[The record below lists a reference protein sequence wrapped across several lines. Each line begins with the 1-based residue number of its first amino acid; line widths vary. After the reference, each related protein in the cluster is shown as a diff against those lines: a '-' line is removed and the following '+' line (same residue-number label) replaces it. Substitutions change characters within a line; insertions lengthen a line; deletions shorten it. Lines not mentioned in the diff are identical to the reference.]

1 MARTAGARKA
11 GAQKAGAWRA
21 GRSNRLRLFRTTA
34 FKLAVVYLAVFAIFA
49 SFLIFY
55 IAKNTTQLL
64 TTQISEA
71 VDAEVEGLARH
82 YQVGG
87 ITRLARVIDQRSRQ
101 PGASLYLVVA
111 PEGNILVGNVGAVPA
126 EILQTEDSSLRPVP
140 YNRLDE
146 EGRAGE
152 HLALAR
158 VFALPS
164 GFRLLVGR
172 DIGERQRFVA
182 IIRQALFLTVGL
194 MVVLGLASWIFVSR
208 RVLKR
213 IDSISATSRQIM
225 AGDLSGRLEVTG
237 TGDEFDRLGIS
248 LNNMLARIEAL
259 MVGLKQVSDNIAHD
273 LKTPLTRMRS
283 RVEEA
288 LARTDNVEGCKDA
301 LAATLEDADQL
312 IRTFDALLM
321 IARTEAGSSGLGFGQ
336 IDAAAVVADMAE
348 LYEPVAEEAGVS
360 LVAAPHEGEMIF
372 VGNREL
378 LSQAIA
384 NLVDNAIKHA
394 TDVPQP
400 KVTIGLARGPEGLE
414 VSVSDNGPGIP
425 EADRARVVERFVRLD
440 ESRTRPGFGLG
451 LSLVAAV
458 AKLHQG
464 RLRLED
470 AGPGLRAVLVLPDQ
484 EMPADER
491 EDAPTT
497 P

>member
-1 MARTAGARKA
+1 MAKRFRFRRGGGT
-11 GAQKAGAWRA
+11 
-21 GRSNRLRLFRTTA
+21 NRLRLFRTTA
-34 FKLAVVYLAVFAIFA
+34 FKLAAVYLAVFAIFA
-49 SFLIFY
+49 GFLIFY

-64 TTQISEA
+64 TAQISEA
-71 VDAEVEGLARH
+71 VDSEVEGLARH

-101 PGASLYLVVA
+101 PGASLYLVVT
-111 PEGNILVGNVGAVPA
+111 PDGNILVGNVGAVPS
-126 EILQTEDSSLRPVP
+126 EVLQKEDSSLRPVP

-158 VFALPS
+158 VFALPG

-172 DIGERQRFVA
+172 DVGERQRFVS

-225 AGDLSGRLEVTG
+225 TGDLSGRLEVTG
-237 TGDEFDRLGIS
+237 TADEFDRLALS

-288 LARTDNVEGCKDA
+288 LARSDDMAGCKDA

-321 IARTEAGSSGLGFGQ
+321 IARTEAGNSGLGFGP
-336 IDAAAVVADMAE
+336 IDAAAVVADMVE
-348 LYEPVAEEAGVS
+348 LYEPVAEEAGVV
-360 LVAAPHEGEMIF
+360 LAAEPQQGELTFI
-372 VGNREL
+372 GNREL

-394 TDVPQP
+394 ADVPQP
-400 KVTIGLARGPEGLE
+400 RVTIGLARVPEGLE
-414 VSVSDNGPGIP
+414 VAVSDNGPGIP

-458 AKLHQG
+458 AKLHRG
-464 RLRLED
+464 HLRLED

-484 EMPADER
+484 ELPADER
-491 EDAPTT
+491 DDASTT
-497 P
+497 PPAAAALA